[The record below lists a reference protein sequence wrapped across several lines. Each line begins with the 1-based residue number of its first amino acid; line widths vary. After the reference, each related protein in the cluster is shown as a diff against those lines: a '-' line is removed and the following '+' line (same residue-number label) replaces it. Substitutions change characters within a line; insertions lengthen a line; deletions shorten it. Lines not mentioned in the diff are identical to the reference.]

1 MNRYRFRALDA
12 QGNLHKGIE
21 TAANPQALR
30 QALRRRGL
38 VPRRVTRS
46 VGGLRNRAPW
56 LRTAE
61 LTLATRQLATLL
73 QAAVPLANALEAV
86 IRQMHANPAAARVI
100 QSVHTGVLEGRSLAA
115 AMADQPRIFSSLYR
129 ATVEAGEQ
137 SGYLGKVL
145 EQLADHLEA
154 RQLAQQ
160 RIRTALV
167 YPTLLLVVSTVIV
180 GFLLGYVIPDILAL
194 FTGSGQA
201 LPWPTRLLLNLTNGL
216 GLVWPYLVVT
226 LVLSALGSSVA
237 LRKPTVRTW
246 LDAQW
251 LRLPLLGST
260 LRNAEAARYI
270 STLAIM
276 LGSGVTLLPALRIA
290 NAVVTNLALR
300 GRLAGVAPQVAEG
313 GSLASALD
321 ATDAISPLMLQ
332 LIASGEQS
340 GDLAGL
346 MQRAA
351 DQQEKLLA
359 NRIALVL
366 SLFEPLMLVGMGLV
380 VMFIVMGV
388 LLPILSLNQL
398 VT

>member
-1 MNRYRFRALDA
+1 M
-12 QGNLHKGIE
+12 
-21 TAANPQALR
+21 
-30 QALRRRGL
+30 
-38 VPRRVTRS
+38 
-46 VGGLRNRAPW
+46 
-56 LRTAE
+56 
-61 LTLATRQLATLL
+61 ATLL

-86 IRQMHANPAAARVI
+86 IRQLQSPSATRVI
-100 QSVHTGVLEGRSLAA
+100 QALHNGVLEGRSLAA
-115 AMADQPRIFSSLYR
+115 AMADQPRVFSSLYR
-129 ATVEAGEQ
+129 ATVQAGEQ
-137 SGYLGKVL
+137 SGHLGKVL

-167 YPTLLLVVSTVIV
+167 YPTLLLLVSTVIV
-180 GFLLGYVIPDILAL
+180 GFLLGYVVPDILAL

-201 LPWPTRLLLNLTNGL
+201 LPLPTRLLMHLTEAVGL
-216 GLVWPYLVVT
+216 AWPYLIAT
-226 LVLSALGSSVA
+226 LTALTLGGRVA
-237 LRKPTVRTW
+237 LRRPAARAW
-246 LDAQW
+246 LHGQW
-251 LRLPLLGST
+251 LRVPLLGST

-276 LGSGVTLLPALRIA
+276 LGSGVTLLAALRIA

-300 GRLAGVAPQVAEG
+300 NRLADVAQRVAEG
-313 GSLASALD
+313 GSLAAALG

-340 GDLAGL
+340 GDLSGL

-351 DQQEKLLA
+351 EQQEKLLA
-359 NRIALVL
+359 NRIALAL